1 MQKLIP
7 IKRPDGVLALPGFR
21 LKRLEM
27 LNWGTFNGKIERLM
41 PDCRWTLISGGNG
54 TGKSTAAD
62 ALRTLLVPP
71 AKLSYNDA
79 SLDQKMKT
87 NRRDRTKKTY
97 IRGAYSS
104 SSQEDSATAILKYHR
119 AEGEQS
125 ILLGVF
131 SNEITGVDVT
141 LAQILWVSNDEYDQY
156 YLIARQDRN
165 IKEHLTQLGTGRDV
179 KRTLQ
184 MHGFE
189 VCGSFAAY
197 ETKFR
202 SYLCIKGQGA
212 LEVFNQVIG
221 VKEVNDLN
229 SFIRRHLLEPSDT
242 PRFINDHLKPH
253 FSQLSGCWSAIER
266 AEAQLLVLRPISER
280 FGKLEEAE
288 KTKEGLEY
296 LKKFVPYYYADK
308 ELTLRLANDEELETQ
323 QSERT
328 GELTELQ
335 SAQDSDNEQQVSLVR
350 AIESD
355 KVGARINDI
364 VKEIEAAGKQ
374 RDTKQAALNKIKGN
388 IGVLGLSTAINA
400 EEQFTALRHK
410 LLMEK
415 GTVSSNLTAQEQKR
429 VDVAVNKRQ
438 LETQR
443 DQVAREAQSVR
454 NARVLIPHQLL
465 EIREAICDGT
475 GVGISEL
482 PFAGELIEV
491 KSEHKQWTGAIE
503 RLLHGFGIS
512 LLVPESRYSTVTSF
526 VNKTHLGGRFVYL
539 RVPAATQPPKPDI
552 MQDPRRVPAR
562 LHFKED
568 SPLIRWVQS
577 EIAQRFNH
585 ICCSNVQ
592 QLNDVDFG
600 ITVEGLI
607 RNRNRHVKDDS
618 ARIDDR
624 SHYVL
629 GWNTQA
635 KLASLME
642 EVQNLSDRIKTTETK
657 LQQADEQVAT
667 TKRKIAAMEAI
678 LEVDDFSTI
687 NPAVEREKI
696 DRLDRE
702 KASLTASN
710 DKIRQ
715 LQKELEKTKE
725 RLAKRGEK
733 ISELNQVIGGI
744 KNKRETNQKVVNKLR
759 QLVKGPP
766 EGFADATEG
775 IVASQE
781 EKKLTIDNIADV
793 KEAVEKKI
801 QNKINAQTSIIT
813 QATNFL
819 LPEMQAFLTAYPEET
834 KDLKAGIE
842 YGPGFVK
849 LTNQIDK
856 EQLPVYKERFFSLLN
871 QELILSLAAFKSK
884 LEQDEKDIKERID
897 SVNASLRKIEFTPG
911 TYARVIIAPARS
923 DEIKVFLGELRACL
937 SSGIQPDEAELKRIF
952 EQIRKLITRFDKEP
966 DWTNRVTDVRN
977 WLDYGVKRLSE
988 QDGSEV
994 EYYAGS
1000 SGKSGGQK
1008 SFLAFMI
1015 LGSAITAQYGLTGNG
1030 DDRDCFRV
1038 IAVDEV
1044 FGKTDEAFS
1053 QRVLELFK
1061 KLDLQL
1067 IIVNP
1072 FDAKSRIVEDYVDSY
1087 HLVTERDNES
1097 TLKRASRVEYE
1108 AAQN

>member
-1 MQKLIP
+1 
-7 IKRPDGVLALPGFR
+7 
-21 LKRLEM
+21 
-27 LNWGTFNGKIERLM
+27 M

-54 TGKSTAAD
+54 AGKSTAAD

-71 AKLSYNDA
+71 GKLSFNDA
-79 SLDQKMKT
+79 SLDQKMKAT
-87 NRRDRTKKTY
+87 RRDRTKKTY

-104 SSQEDSATAILKYHR
+104 SSQEDSATAIPKYHR

-131 SNEITGVDVT
+131 SNEITGADVT
-141 LAQILWVSNDEYDQY
+141 LAQILWVSNDDYDQY

-165 IKEHLTQLGTGRDV
+165 IKEHLTQLGSGRDV
-179 KRTLQ
+179 KRSLQ
-184 MHGFE
+184 LHGFE
-189 VCGSFAAY
+189 VGGSFTAY

-202 SYLCIKGQGA
+202 SYLGIKGQGA

-242 PRFINDHLKPH
+242 PKFINEHLKPH
-253 FSQLSGCWSAIER
+253 FSQLSGCWDAIER
-266 AEAQLLVLRPISER
+266 AEAQLLILRPIAER
-280 FGKLEEAE
+280 FSKLEEAE
-288 KTKEGLEY
+288 KSREGLEF
-296 LKKFVPYYYADK
+296 LKTFVPYYYADK
-308 ELTLRLANDEELETQ
+308 ELKLRIANDERLEFEQ
-323 QSERT
+323 CERIV
-328 GELTELQ
+328 ELTELQ
-335 SAQDSDNEQQVSLVR
+335 AEQNSDHEQQVSLVR

-364 VKEIEAAGKQ
+364 VKEIEDAGKQ
-374 RDTKQAALNKIKGN
+374 RDIKQAALNKVKGN
-388 IGVLGLSTAINA
+388 AGVLGLSTAINT
-400 EEQFTALRHK
+400 EEQFSALRQK
-410 LLMEK
+410 LLIEK
-415 GTVSSNLTAQEQKR
+415 GTLSSNLTAQEQKR
-429 VDVAVNKRQ
+429 VDVAVTKRH

-454 NARVLIPHQLL
+454 DARVLIPHQLL

-475 GVGISEL
+475 GLDLSQL

-491 KSEHKQWTGAIE
+491 KSEYKQWTGAME

-512 LLVPESRYSTVTSF
+512 LLVPESRYSIVTAF
-526 VNKTHLGGRFVYL
+526 VNKTHLGGRLVYL
-539 RVPAATQPPKPDI
+539 RVPAVVHPSKLDI

-562 LHFKED
+562 LDFKED

-600 ITVEGLI
+600 LTVEGLI

-618 ARIDDR
+618 ARISDR

-629 GWNTQA
+629 GWNTQS

-642 EVQNLSDRIKTTETK
+642 EVESLSERIKTTDSK
-657 LQQADEQVAT
+657 LRQSDEQVAAA
-667 TKRKIAAMEAI
+667 KRKIAAIEAI
-678 LEVDDFSTI
+678 VEVNDFSSI
-687 NPAVEREKI
+687 NPAMERERI

-702 KASLTASN
+702 KASLTANN
-710 DKIRQ
+710 DKIRE

-725 RLAKRGEK
+725 RLTTREKK
-733 ISELNQVIGGI
+733 ISAVNQIIGGI
-744 KNKRETNQKVVNKLR
+744 KIKREDNQRVANKLR
-759 QLVKGPP
+759 EIIKSPP
-766 EGFADATEG
+766 DGFAEAIEG
-775 IVASQE
+775 IVAVQE
-781 EKKLTIDNIADV
+781 EKKLGIDNIADV
-793 KEAVEKKI
+793 REAVEKKI

-819 LPEMQAFLTAYPEET
+819 LPEMQGFLTAYPEET
-834 KDLKAGIE
+834 KDLRPGIE

-849 LTNQIDK
+849 LAEQIDK
-856 EQLPVYKERFFSLLN
+856 EQLPAYKERFFSLLN

-897 SVNASLRKIEFTPG
+897 GVNASLRKIEFTPG
-911 TYARVIIAPARS
+911 TYARIIVAPARS
-923 DEIKVFLGELRACL
+923 DEIKAFLGELRSCL
-937 SSGIQPDEAELKRIF
+937 SSGIQPNEAELKRIF

-966 DWTNRVTDVRN
+966 EWTNRVTDVRN

-988 QDGSEV
+988 HDDSEV

-1008 SFLAFMI
+1008 SFLTFMI

-1072 FDAKSRIVEDYVDSY
+1072 FDAKSRIVEDYVHSY

-1097 TLKRASRVEYE
+1097 TLKRASRAEYE
-1108 AAQN
+1108 AARN

>member
-1 MQKLIP
+1 MQTLIQ
-7 IKRPDGVLALPGFR
+7 IKRPDGLLALPGFR

-27 LNWGTFNGKIERLM
+27 LNWGTFNGKIEQLM

-62 ALRTLLVPP
+62 GLRTLLVPP

-79 SLDQKMKT
+79 SLDQKLKT
-87 NRRDRTKKTY
+87 TRRDRTKKTY

-119 AEGEQS
+119 LEGQQS
-125 ILLGVF
+125 ILLAVF
-131 SNEITGVDVT
+131 ANEITGTDVT
-141 LAQILWVSNDEYDQY
+141 LAQIMWVSNDEYDQY
-156 YLIARQDRN
+156 YLIARKERN

-189 VCGSFAAY
+189 VCGSFTAY

-202 SYLCIKGQGA
+202 GYLGIKGQGA

-242 PRFINDHLKPH
+242 PKFISEHLKPH
-253 FSQLSGCWSAIER
+253 FSQLSGCWNAIER
-266 AEAQLLVLRPISER
+266 AEAQLLVLRPIAER
-280 FGKLEEAE
+280 FGKLEDAE
-288 KTKEGLEY
+288 QARANLEQLKT
-296 LKKFVPYYYADK
+296 FVPYYYGNK
-308 ELTLRLANDEELETQ
+308 ELEMRVTQDEELEIQ
-323 QSERT
+323 QGECT
-328 GELTELQ
+328 GELTGLQ
-335 SAQDSDNEQQVSLVR
+335 NAQNSDYEQQVSLVR
-350 AIESD
+350 AIQSD

-364 VKEIEAAGKQ
+364 VKEIEEAGKL
-374 RDTKQAALNKIKGN
+374 RDTKESALNKVKDN
-388 IGVLGLSTAINA
+388 ITILGLSTAINA
-400 EEQFTALRHK
+400 EDQFTALRQK
-410 LLMEK
+410 LLTDK
-415 GTVSSNLTAQEQKR
+415 GTVQSNLMAQEEKR
-429 VDVAVNKRQ
+429 IDVAVNKRQ
-438 LETQR
+438 LDTQR

-454 NARVLIPHQLL
+454 NARVLIPHHLL
-465 EIREAICDGT
+465 AIRGAICDGT
-475 GVGISEL
+475 GIKMSEL

-491 KSEHKQWTGAIE
+491 KSEHKQWTGAID

-512 LLVPESRYSTVTSF
+512 LLVPESRYMVVASF
-526 VNKTHLGGRFVYL
+526 VNKTHLGGRLIFHK
-539 RVPAATQPPKPDI
+539 VPLSAQPAKLDI

-562 LHFKED
+562 LDFKEE

-585 ICCSNVQ
+585 VCCSNVQ

-618 ARIDDR
+618 ARIEDR

-642 EVQNLSDRIKTTETK
+642 EVQALSERIKASETK
-657 LQQADEQVAT
+657 LRQADEQVAT
-667 TKRKIAAMEAI
+667 TKRKITAIEAI
-678 LEVDDFSTI
+678 LEVDEFSSI
-687 NPAVEREKI
+687 NPAFERERI
-696 DRLDRE
+696 GRLDRE
-702 KASLTASN
+702 KSLLAASN

-715 LQKELEKTKE
+715 LQIELDKTKE
-725 RLAKRGEK
+725 RLSNRENE
-733 ISELNQVIGGI
+733 ISALNQIIGGI
-744 KNKRETNQKVVNKLR
+744 KTNREVNQKEIGKLR
-759 QLVKGPP
+759 NLFKRPP
-766 EGFADATEG
+766 EGLVEATEG
-775 IVASQE
+775 IIASQE
-781 EKKLTIDNIADV
+781 EKKITIDNIVDV
-793 KEAVEKKI
+793 RDSVEKKI
-801 QNKINAQTSIIT
+801 QNKIYAQTSIIT

-819 LPEMQAFLTAYPEET
+819 LPEMQRFLHLYPEET

-842 YGPGFVK
+842 YGAGFVR

-856 EQLPVYKERFFSLLN
+856 ERLPDYKQRFFSLLN
-871 QELILSLAAFKSK
+871 EQLILSLAAFRSK
-884 LEQDEKDIKERID
+884 LEQDEKNIKDRIEN
-897 SVNASLRKIEFTPG
+897 VNASLRKIEFTPG
-911 TYARVIIAPARS
+911 TYARVIVAPAKS
-923 DEIKVFLGELRACL
+923 DEIKTFLGELRACV

-952 EQIRKLITRFDKEP
+952 EQIRKLITRFEKEP
-966 DWTNRVTDVRN
+966 DWTTRVTDVRN
-977 WLDYGVKRLSE
+977 WFDYGVKRLSE

-1038 IAVDEV
+1038 VAVDEV

-1072 FDAKSRIVEDYVDSY
+1072 FDAKSRIVEDYVHSY
-1087 HLVTERDNES
+1087 HLVTERDNQS

-1108 AAQN
+1108 AARE